1 MKAHIEDIEDTHI
14 CRVLLSIYYL
24 ILYRNN
30 FPMFFQGEA
39 SDVPA
44 RVGIIVWETLFM
56 CFEFFG
62 QSKSNAV
69 AAQFRSRFVSPW
81 SRPLPF
87 QTGKAVKWITQG
99 RSGPRSNSS
108 HRHEFFQT
116 MTLKFS

>member
-24 ILYRNN
+24 ILYTNN

-81 SRPLPF
+81 SKPLPF
-87 QTGKAVKWITQG
+87 
-99 RSGPRSNSS
+99 
-108 HRHEFFQT
+108 
-116 MTLKFS
+116 